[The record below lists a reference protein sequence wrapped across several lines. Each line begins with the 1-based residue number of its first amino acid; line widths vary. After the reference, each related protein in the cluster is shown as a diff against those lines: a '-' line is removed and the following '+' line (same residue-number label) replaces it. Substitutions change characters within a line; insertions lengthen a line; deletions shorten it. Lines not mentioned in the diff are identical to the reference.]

1 MAVAYFNK
9 RFKGYDTKEVD
20 EFIVGL
26 VADSEQKIK
35 EYGDAARELR
45 ARIKELEDLLVSE
58 KAAHN
63 ETRHSLE
70 ARIAES
76 DGKYAS
82 LCAQM
87 GEKMHVAD
95 ERAAAIVDAAKQK
108 ANDIISEAEKRAD
121 DITSKAKSGAE
132 AEAKRIISDT
142 RERCA
147 AIERAAEAF
156 ERRQREISGGLER
169 AIADIEAGLSD
180 IQSTINN
187 DGENNG

>member
-35 EYGDAARELR
+35 ECGDVARELR
-45 ARIKELEDLLVSE
+45 SRIKELEDLLVSE
-58 KAAHN
+58 RSAHCD
-63 ETRHSLE
+63 TKRSLE
-70 ARIAES
+70 ARIAEA

-82 LCAQM
+82 LCAQL

-108 ANDIISEAEKRAD
+108 ANDIISEAESRAD
-121 DITSKAKSGAE
+121 SITSKAKADSE
-132 AEAKRIISDT
+132 AEATRIISDT

-169 AIADIEAGLSD
+169 AIAGIEAGLSD